1 MVDYEGIIKSRVEW
15 EIIMEDI
22 RLECR
27 LMKTIL
33 KQIKAGDIHD

>member
-1 MVDYEGIIKSRVEW
+1 MVDYEGIIKDIVKW

-27 LMKTIL
+27 FMKA
-33 KQIKAGDIHD
+33 IKEWIEAGDIHD

>member
-22 RLECR
+22 RLECK
-27 LMKTIL
+27 LMKAVKEWI
-33 KQIKAGDIHD
+33 GGIHD